1 MQDGPVVIR
10 EDVTVS
16 LDKDLIN
23 DLLGIAES
31 REMTLSV
38 LVREVLGSF
47 CRAFHAG
54 SDWTTV
60 SPVGSSFSPDLVQ
73 LTDAVGEGSVSQL
86 ESRVTAHDLLF
97 ADLQRRLS
105 VLEYNAGISRIA
117 PQHATPEPAT
127 LQATL
132 SPGSNPLAAVIDC
145 DTPLAGSVSDD
156 ALVKI
161 RKPIPPVMTSID
173 TNSIGRI
180 NPEQVYSQT
189 EAAAL
194 LHLSISTIRKYVKE
208 QRIGFQ
214 KIGRSTVFRG
224 QDLLNYL
231 AQSG

>member
-47 CRAFHAG
+47 CKAFHAG
-54 SDWTTV
+54 SDWTTTT
-60 SPVGSSFSPDLVQ
+60 PVGSLSSPDLVQ
-73 LTDAVGEGSVSQL
+73 LTDAARDGSTSQL

-105 VLEYNAGISRIA
+105 VLEYNFGISRTV
-117 PQHATPEPAT
+117 PQYTTSGPAV
-127 LQATL
+127 QQGAL
-132 SPGSNPLAAVIDC
+132 SSSSNPLAAVIDC

-156 ALVKI
+156 ALVKV
-161 RKPIPPVMTSID
+161 RKPIPPVMTSVD

-214 KIGRSTVFRG
+214 KIGRSTLFRG

-231 AQSG
+231 AQTG